1 MQRDGCF
8 RGSSIMLKEKIT
20 FWAPFSCNWH
30 RRLRVPAVDEL
41 QERVDKRKTGKHAR
55 SPAVKNTLLLPKGWK
70 PIPKRVR
77 DWEWERGA
85 VAFFWQP
92 VQCGSCEAWEHL
104 CVSLCPPSPSSLHP
118 SRSPFLSLSHRQG
131 RSFSVCAH
139 IPLGQHHLESTDTA
153 LIELAEGSSFS
164 ERMIALKGLH
174 RLSSARSKEGE
185 KVKAFQP
192 RLLE

>member
-55 SPAVKNTLLLPKGWK
+55 SPAVKNTLLLPRGWK

-118 SRSPFLSLSHRQG
+118 SRSPFLSHTQTGAVVLSLRTYSTWPASLGVHRHSADWTSG
-131 RSFSVCAH
+131 GKLIFRAH
-139 IPLGQHHLESTDTA
+139 DCV
-153 LIELAEGSSFS
+153 
-164 ERMIALKGLH
+164 KGA
-174 RLSSARSKEGE
+174 S
-185 KVKAFQP
+185 
-192 RLLE
+192 